1 MKVLFV
7 DMQYDYGVK
16 SRGINAIGI
25 MGFKKA
31 FENLGHETIPFYYDE
46 YLENNSQQ
54 LQSDLLQKADE
65 VQPDLIFFC
74 LFRDQFKPATLE
86 KLNAKY
92 KTMNWFGDDAW
103 RFDNFTKFFAP
114 HFTYSVT
121 TDKFSL
127 KKYKAIGINQVVHAQ
142 WAAIDDDRS
151 FEKKPY
157 KYDVSFI
164 GGANPYRKWFVKNLE
179 KMGVKI
185 HCFGNG
191 WPNGP
196 LSNDEMIELFQTS
209 KINLNISNSACYD
222 IRYLFAHPK
231 NLAHTLVS
239 KKQSSQTKARNFE
252 INYYGGF
259 QLTDYVPAIEDYYE
273 IGKEIACYTYPEEA
287 SVQIKYFLEHDKER
301 ESIRERGE
309 SKAKQGYTYTGQIRK
324 VLSEFGL

>member
-1 MKVLFV
+1 VKVLFV

-31 FENLGHETIPFYYDE
+31 FENLGLETIPFYYDD

-65 VQPDLIFFC
+65 VKPDLIFFC
-74 LFRDQFKPATLE
+74 LFRDQFKPATLDIL
-86 KLNAKY
+86 KAKY

-103 RFDNFTKFFAP
+103 RFDNFTKVFAP

-127 KKYKAIGINQVVHAQ
+127 KKYKAIGIDQVVHAQ

-151 FEKKPY
+151 FEKKSY

-164 GGANPYRKWFVKNLE
+164 GGANPYRKWFVKTLE
-179 KMGVKI
+179 KMGVKV

-309 SKAKQGYTYTGQIRK
+309 SKAKQGYTYTGQIKK